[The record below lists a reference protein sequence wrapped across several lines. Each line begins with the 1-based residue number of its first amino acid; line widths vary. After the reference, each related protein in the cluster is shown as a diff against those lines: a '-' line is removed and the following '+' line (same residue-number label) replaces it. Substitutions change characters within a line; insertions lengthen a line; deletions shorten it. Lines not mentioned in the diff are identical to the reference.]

1 MNKINRNLSIQKC
14 FVFSALLA
22 SLFNSLN
29 LSLFKIPINP
39 FLYLAFFLGIVLAIK
54 NFNDI
59 SRNRKDYN
67 ILFLFFIIL
76 LISVIFSKF
85 EYNQE
90 NIILIIINFLLIV
103 CIYIFN
109 NELEYDYV
117 YNTIIIFSTLV
128 SLLSLVLGLIN
139 YDGTFI
145 GNKLAGLYSNP
156 NQGGPIV
163 LFSLILLIYKL
174 KKEKERKIIKI
185 ILICIQLIFLYFNKT
200 RSVYFAVILLSI
212 IYIIT
217 KCKKNTIITLI
228 CISFL
233 SIPVIY
239 IQKNQLFSDSID
251 INQYT
256 KCEIAL
262 NNLSTERYA
271 IWKESL
277 ILITLNNY
285 IGYGNG
291 NLNIAASTLLGNNS
305 RIRVRNI
312 TATHNIFLQILID
325 GGIIALL
332 IFFLFLF
339 ILLKEVFKILRNNNL
354 FSDEGLPSTLALTAL
369 LLTQLDVGII
379 NYLIITSFIF
389 WSQSKLILNSKKN
402 IKNQGGIL

>member
-1 MNKINRNLSIQKC
+1 M
-14 FVFSALLA
+14 
-22 SLFNSLN
+22 
-29 LSLFKIPINP
+29 
-39 FLYLAFFLGIVLAIK
+39 
-54 NFNDI
+54 
-59 SRNRKDYN
+59 
-67 ILFLFFIIL
+67 
-76 LISVIFSKF
+76 
-85 EYNQE
+85 
-90 NIILIIINFLLIV
+90 
-103 CIYIFN
+103 
-109 NELEYDYV
+109 
-117 YNTIIIFSTLV
+117 
-128 SLLSLVLGLIN
+128 
-139 YDGTFI
+139 
-145 GNKLAGLYSNP
+145 
-156 NQGGPIV
+156 
-163 LFSLILLIYKL
+163 
-174 KKEKERKIIKI
+174 
-185 ILICIQLIFLYFNKT
+185 YFNKT

-277 ILITLNNY
+277 ILISKNNY